1 MADCSGIFKE
11 IADKIIQNEEKK
23 PNYATEKCEDQY
35 IGILQ
40 VGKFFPKFTKWIE
53 CSLVNPRDERIRAN
67 LDKKIK
73 KKRMPTIAIVIESP
87 HKEEFSLNTPMPAV
101 SATGENL
108 FSFLPK
114 YIIEA
119 YLSIK
124 MREKVCKG
132 LKKKIIPAG
141 KYRVC
146 LINAIQYE
154 CSLSVPTKTYRDEVF
169 TQMWKNNAVQNDFK
183 ERLKGIENLKIV
195 INACTK
201 GESQSVKLRV
211 MVQEVIDEIL
221 PNIKKFHSTHP
232 CSWKETIKIE
242 PDGWVK

>member
-114 YIIEA
+114 YIM
-119 YLSIK
+119 L
-124 MREKVCKG
+124 
-132 LKKKIIPAG
+132 L
-141 KYRVC
+141 
-146 LINAIQYE
+146 NQIQ
-154 CSLSVPTKTYRDEVF
+154 
-169 TQMWKNNAVQNDFK
+169 
-183 ERLKGIENLKIV
+183 
-195 INACTK
+195 
-201 GESQSVKLRV
+201 
-211 MVQEVIDEIL
+211 
-221 PNIKKFHSTHP
+221 
-232 CSWKETIKIE
+232 
-242 PDGWVK
+242 